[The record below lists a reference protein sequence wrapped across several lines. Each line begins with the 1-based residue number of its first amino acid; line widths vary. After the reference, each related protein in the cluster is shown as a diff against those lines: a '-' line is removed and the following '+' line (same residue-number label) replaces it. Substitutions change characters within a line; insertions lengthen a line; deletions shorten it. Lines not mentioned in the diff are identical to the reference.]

1 MNMSLIIM
9 EGKYSA
15 IDTDN
20 YLCHGYYSIK
30 FSSSTYTLQSDLS
43 IYEQFISS
51 GEIICEGT
59 YFFPININYR
69 YYILQKTKSINTVVS
84 LSIIING
91 NVNVICYDSKDF
103 VQMCLRY
110 ISQNDYNTLSPLN
123 IPMK

>member
-1 MNMSLIIM
+1 MNMSLIVT
-9 EGKYSA
+9 EGKYSS

-20 YLCHGYYSIK
+20 YLCHGYYIIK
-30 FSSSTYTLQSDLS
+30 FSSSTYTLQPDLS
-43 IYEQFISS
+43 IYEQLISS

-69 YYILQKTKSINTVVS
+69 YCVLQKNKSINTVVS

-91 NVNVICYDSKDF
+91 NVNVICYDSKDV

-110 ISQNDYNTLSPLN
+110 ISQNNYNTLSPLN